1 MNKPRLQD
9 DFYEYVNFEWLRD
22 TEIPADRASISC
34 FGELDIKIEK
44 LLKGLTAEWAA
55 GKKAL
60 PADKMIHEY
69 VKLYQMLIN
78 TDKRTQL
85 GWEPARKHLDKIEK
99 LTSFQD
105 LAKNYFEFDKQ
116 YSSLPLPFGIGED
129 FIDNKKYI
137 LWMDDPRLILGSKE
151 TYGNPVQKEKLLTA
165 WKEMSFDLLV
175 SYGKTTEEANEL
187 VAQALEFDNFLV
199 EFVLSNEEKA
209 DYTSLYNLKDIAW
222 YKETVK
228 TFNIEEIAQEL
239 VKKEVKEISCSNP
252 RFIENIDKIY
262 TDANFEAYKAL
273 LFIKNLIYAAG
284 FMSEEIRFKASH
296 FKNVLYSIAKP
307 RDLELYAYDVA
318 TKYFGMPLG
327 MYYAKEYFGEKAKKD
342 VERMVSS
349 MIDVYKKR
357 LEENTW
363 LTQATKDKA
372 ILKLSKLGVMVGYPE
387 EIKPIYAKF
396 IVKTYEEG
404 SNVFENILAFDQIMY
419 EYEMSQYLE
428 HVNPK
433 YWGMSPD
440 TINAYFNPFGNHI
453 VFPAAILQ
461 APYYDI
467 NQSSSANFG
476 GIGAVIAHE
485 ISHAFDNNGAQ
496 FDENGSMVNWW
507 TDHDRAKFAEKTQAV
522 IDLYDTRM
530 TPYGKVNGKLTVSEN
545 IADIGGVAC
554 ALEAAQKEPD
564 FSPEK
569 FFENWARVWRLKAG
583 EGYARRLLETDVHSP
598 AKERGNV
605 LMMNLDLFADTY
617 KIQESDKMYLAPEKR
632 IKIW

>member
-44 LLKGLTAEWAA
+44 LLKGLTANWAA
-55 GKKAL
+55 GKQPL

-78 TDKRTQL
+78 TEKRAQL
-85 GWEPARKHLDKIEK
+85 GWEPARKHLDKIES
-99 LTSFQD
+99 LTSFKD
-105 LAKNYFEFDKQ
+105 LANNYAAFDKR

-137 LWMDDPRLILGSKE
+137 LWLEDPRLILGSKE
-151 TYGNPVQKEKLLTA
+151 TYANPTQKEKLLTA
-165 WKEMSFDLLV
+165 WKEMSFDLLI
-175 SYGKTTEEANEL
+175 SYGKTTEQANKM

-199 EFVLSNEEKA
+199 DFVLSNEEKA

-222 YKETVK
+222 YQETVK
-228 TFNIEEIAQEL
+228 TFDIKKIVEEL

-252 RFIENIDKIY
+252 RFVQNIDNIY
-262 TDANFEAYKAL
+262 TEANFEAFRSL
-273 LFIKNLIYAAG
+273 MFIKNLLYAAS
-284 FMSEEIRFKASH
+284 FMSEETRLKASH

-327 MYYAKEYFGEKAKKD
+327 MYYAREYFGEKAKKD
-342 VERMVSS
+342 VEHMVAS

-387 EIKPIYAKF
+387 EIQPFYAQL
-396 IVKTYEEG
+396 ITHSYEEG
-404 SNVFENILAFDQIMY
+404 SNVFENVLAFDQIMY
-419 EYEMSQYLE
+419 EYQMSQYLE

-522 IDLYDTRM
+522 IDLYDTRE

-554 ALEAAQKEPD
+554 ALEAAQKEAD
-564 FSPEK
+564 FSAEK
-569 FFENWARVWRLKAG
+569 FFENWVRVWRQKSG

-617 KIQESDKMYLAPEKR
+617 KLQESDKMYLAPEKR

>member
-9 DFYEYVNFEWLRD
+9 DFYEYVNFDWLKD
-22 TEIPADRASISC
+22 TEIPADRPSISC
-34 FGELDIKIEK
+34 FGELDIKVEK
-44 LLKGLTAEWAA
+44 LLKGLTADWAA
-55 GKKAL
+55 GKKPL

-69 VKLYQMLIN
+69 VKLYQMIIN
-78 TDKRTQL
+78 ADKRAQL
-85 GWEPARKHLDKIEK
+85 GWEPARKHLNKIES
-99 LTSFQD
+99 LTSFKQ
-105 LAKNYFEFDKQ
+105 LAENYSEFDKQ

-137 LWMDDPRLILGSKE
+137 LWLEDPRLILGSKE

-175 SYGKTTEEANEL
+175 SYGKSAEEANKL
-187 VAQALEFDNFLV
+187 VNQALEFDNFLV
-199 EFVLSNEEKA
+199 EFVLSSEEKA
-209 DYTSLYNLKDIAW
+209 DYTSLYNLKDIEW
-222 YKETVK
+222 YKENVK
-228 TFNIEEIAQEL
+228 SFDIQKIAQEL
-239 VKKEVKEISCSNP
+239 VNKEVKEISCSNP
-252 RFIENIDKIY
+252 RFVENIDKIY
-262 TDANFEAYKAL
+262 TEANFEAYRAL
-273 LFIKNLIYAAG
+273 LFIKNLLYAAG
-284 FMSEEIRFKASH
+284 FMSEETRLKASH

-307 RDLELYAYDVA
+307 RELDLYAYDVA

-342 VERMVSS
+342 VEHMVAS
-349 MIDVYKKR
+349 MIDVYKQR

-363 LTQATKDKA
+363 LTKETKEKA

-396 IVKTYEEG
+396 ITRTYEEG
-404 SNVFENILAFDQIMY
+404 SNIFENVLAFDQIMY

-428 HVNPK
+428 YVNPK

-522 IDLYDTRM
+522 IDLYNTRV
-530 TPYGKVNGKLTVSEN
+530 TPYGPVNGKLTVSEN

-554 ALEAAQKEPD
+554 ALEAAQKEAD
-564 FSPEK
+564 FSAEK
-569 FFENWARVWRLKAG
+569 FFENWVRVWRQKAG

>member
-34 FGELDIKIEK
+34 FGELDIKVEK
-44 LLKGLTAEWAA
+44 LLKGLTADWAS
-55 GKKAL
+55 GKKPL
-60 PADKMIHEY
+60 PSDKMINEY

-78 TDKRTQL
+78 AEKRAQL
-85 GWEPARKHLDKIEK
+85 GWEPARKHLDRILEIK
-99 LTSFQD
+99 SFKE
-105 LAKNYFEFDKQ
+105 LADNYAEFDTS
-116 YSSLPLPFGIGED
+116 YSSLPLPLGIGED

-137 LWMDDPRLILGSKE
+137 LWLEDPRLILGSKE
-151 TYGNPVQKEKLLTA
+151 TYGNPTQKEKLITA

-175 SYGKTTEEANEL
+175 SYGKSADEANKL
-187 VAQALEFDNFLV
+187 VQQALEFDNFLV

-209 DYTSLYNLKDIAW
+209 DYTSLYNLKNIEW

-228 TFNIEEIAQEL
+228 SFDIKKIAESL
-239 VKKEVKEISCSNP
+239 VNKEVKEISCSNP
-252 RFIENIDKIY
+252 RFVENIDKIY
-262 TDANFEAYKAL
+262 SEANFEAYRAL
-273 LFIKNLIYAAG
+273 LFIKNLLSAAN
-284 FMSEEIRFKASH
+284 FMSEEIRLKASH

-307 RDLELYAYDVA
+307 RELELYAYDTA
-318 TKYFGMPLG
+318 TKYFSMPLG
-327 MYYAKEYFGEKAKKD
+327 MYYAHEYFGEKAKKD
-342 VERMVSS
+342 VEHMVAS
-349 MIDVYKKR
+349 MIDVYKQR

-363 LTQATKDKA
+363 LTQETKDKA

-387 EIKPIYAKF
+387 EIKPYYSQF
-396 IVKTYEEG
+396 ITKTYEEG
-404 SNVFENILAFDQIMY
+404 SNVYENILNFDSIMY
-419 EYEMSQYLE
+419 KYEMSQYLE

-440 TINAYFNPFGNHI
+440 VINAYFNPFGNHI

-485 ISHAFDNNGAQ
+485 ISHAFDNNGSQ
-496 FDENGSMVNWW
+496 FDENGSMANWW

-522 IDLYDTRM
+522 IDLYDTRV

-554 ALEAAQKEPD
+554 ALEAAQKEKD
-564 FSPEK
+564 FDAKK
-569 FFENWARVWRLKAG
+569 FFENWVRVWRLKSG

-617 KIQESDKMYLAPEKR
+617 DIKETDKMYLAPEKR